1 MKKFSLCL
9 FVLLNMTYSANS
21 YPKDTEKQ
29 NFSSQDI
36 HQIKDIHSL
45 DLSPSSNF
53 IIYLSTSTNQKK
65 DHYEST
71 MWLQDR
77 KKNKTQAILKNST
90 SIDKPSFS
98 PNEDYVSYLA
108 AGKGKYSNYQQLWLI
123 NRKNLKKN
131 QITKIKQNVTDFEWS
146 PDGKKIVLVIQS
158 QQSQVRGTKP
168 PYVIDRFQ
176 FKRDGEDFLGN
187 YYKHLHILDV
197 KSKKITQLT
206 TGNYDQLLPAW
217 SPDSSR
223 IAFTTKKGDA
233 DRHNNWDIYVTDLQS
248 NISQLTSYVGTDAD
262 PYWGAKIKW
271 SPDGKKIA
279 YMRSGDP
286 NLLWYSITGIAITD
300 VETKRT
306 QLITASLDRNTSFP
320 EWGDNSDKLYFIIE
334 DNMKSQLAVFDNTPN
349 ELCDNS
355 TIISDNYSVEQTC
368 DYWDS
373 SIKIITEAKYF
384 ISNYSKA
391 YDVENNSI
399 ALSMATAKA
408 PNEIFILE
416 EKKLQQLSNHN
427 SEFLS
432 ERLLNPL
439 ESLSFSSF
447 DGTDI
452 HGMLIKPHNF
462 NADQKY
468 PLIIRI
474 HGGPVSQYDQ
484 QFYLQWQIFAGNE
497 YLVMAVNP
505 RGSSGRGEDFQR
517 TIFADWGNVDAKD
530 IIAAVDFALTFDFV
544 DEDKLGIGGWSY
556 GSMLTNYVISMD
568 QRFKAATSGAG
579 ISNILSGFGNDQ
591 YIRDYI
597 TELGLP
603 WNETNKWLN
612 VSDPFFNANKIT
624 TPTLFLVGEK
634 DYNVPLIGSEQMY
647 QALKYLSV
655 PTQLIIYPG
664 EHHSFSTPSYEK
676 DVIDRYLNW
685 YDKFLN

>member
-1 MKKFSLCL
+1 MKKFLLYL
-9 FVLLNMTYSANS
+9 FVLLSMAYSANS
-21 YPKDTEKQ
+21 FSINTEKQ

-36 HQIKDIHSL
+36 HHVQDIHSL

-53 IIYLSTSTNQKK
+53 IIYLSTKTNQKK

-71 MWLQDR
+71 MWLHDR

-90 SIDKPSFS
+90 SLDKPSFS
-98 PNEDYVSYLA
+98 PNETYISYLA
-108 AGKGKYSNYQQLWLI
+108 VGKGKYSNYQQLWLI
-123 NRKNLKKN
+123 NKKNLKKK
-131 QITKIKQNVTDFEWS
+131 QITKIEQNITDFEWS
-146 PDGKKIVLVIQS
+146 PDSKKIVLVIQS
-158 QQSQVRGTKP
+158 QQPQVKGTKS

-233 DRHNNWDIYVTDLQS
+233 DRHNNWDIYITDLQS
-248 NISQLTSYVGTDAD
+248 NTSQLTSNIGTDAD

-271 SPDGKKIA
+271 SPDGGKIA
-279 YMRSGDP
+279 YMRSSNPD
-286 NLLWYSITGIAITD
+286 LLWYSITQVAITD
-300 VETKRT
+300 VETKKT
-306 QLITASLDRNTSFP
+306 QLITSSLDRNTSFP
-320 EWGDNSDKLYFIIE
+320 EWGKDSNTLYFIIE
-334 DNMKSQLAVFDNTPN
+334 DDMKSQLAVFDNTPN
-349 ELCDNS
+349 EFCNNS
-355 TIISDNYSVEQTC
+355 AINSDSYSVEQIC
-368 DYWDS
+368 DYWGS
-373 SIKIITEAKYF
+373 SIKIITDADYF

-391 YDVENNSI
+391 YDIENNTI
-399 ALSMATAKA
+399 ALSMATATA

-416 EKKLQQLSNHN
+416 EKKLQKISDHN
-427 SEFLS
+427 DKLLS
-432 ERLLNPL
+432 ERFLNPIK
-439 ESLSFSSF
+439 SLSYPSF
-447 DGTDI
+447 DGTEI

-462 NADQKY
+462 NADRKY

-505 RGSSGRGEDFQR
+505 RGSSGRGEDFQKA
-517 TIFADWGNVDAKD
+517 IYADWGNVDAKD
-530 IIAAVDFALTFDFV
+530 IIAGIDFALTLDFI
-544 DEDKLGIGGWSY
+544 DENRLGIGGWSY

-603 WNETNKWLN
+603 WHDTNKWLN

-634 DYNVPLIGSEQMY
+634 DYNVPLIGSKQMY

-655 PTQLIIYPG
+655 PTQLIIYPE

-676 DVIDRYLNW
+676 DVIDRYINW
-685 YDKFLN
+685 YNKYLN